1 MALTFPRPLLS
12 VDVIIFSILNNEL
25 VLLLTRRPAAGDEPF
40 PGQPCLPGGFIDIDR
55 DEDLEACARRKLL
68 EKTGVAT
75 PYLEQLASFGSAT
88 RDPRGWTAT
97 VAYFALL
104 PLPAGVGADVSWRPV
119 ANLPPLA
126 FDHGLL
132 CQRALERLRAK
143 GEYSSLPAFL
153 LPEPFTLPQLQQ
165 VYEIVL
171 GRPLD
176 KSAFRKRMLD
186 RDFLDEVGLQPSS
199 GVRPAMGYRI
209 RQRQLDFFSQT
220 FRPKEP

>member
-1 MALTFPRPLLS
+1 MALAFPRPLLS

-25 VLLLTRRPAAGDEPF
+25 VLLLTRRPAEPF
-40 PGQPCLPGGFIDIDR
+40 LGQPCLPGGFIDIDR

-88 RDPRGWTAT
+88 RDPRGWAAT

-104 PLPAGVGADVSWRPV
+104 PLPAGASADVSWRPV

-199 GVRPAMGYRI
+199 GVRPDMGYRI
-209 RQRQLDFFSQT
+209 RQRQLDFFSQS

>member
-1 MALTFPRPLLS
+1 MALAFPRPLLS

-25 VLLLTRRPAAGDEPF
+25 VLLLTRRPAEPF
-40 PGQPCLPGGFIDIDR
+40 LGQPCLPGGFIDIDR

-75 PYLEQLASFGSAT
+75 PY
-88 RDPRGWTAT
+88 PRGWAAT

-104 PLPAGVGADVSWRPV
+104 PLPAGAGADVSWRPV

-220 FRPKEP
+220 FRPKEL

>member
-1 MALTFPRPLLS
+1 MALAFPRPLLS

-25 VLLLTRRPAAGDEPF
+25 VLLLTRRPAEPF
-40 PGQPCLPGGFIDIDR
+40 LGQPCLPGGFINIDR

-88 RDPRGWTAT
+88 RDPRGWAAT

-104 PLPAGVGADVSWRPV
+104 PLPAGAGADISWRPV

-220 FRPKEP
+220 FRPKEL

>member
-12 VDVIIFSILNNEL
+12 VEVIIFSILSNEL
-25 VLLLTRRPAAGDEPF
+25 VLLLTRRPAEPF
-40 PGQPCLPGGFIDIDR
+40 LGQPCLPGGFIDIDR

-132 CQRALERLRAK
+132 CRCALERLRAK

>member
-1 MALTFPRPLLS
+1 MALAFPRPLLS
-12 VDVIIFSILNNEL
+12 VDGIIFSILNNEL
-25 VLLLTRRPAAGDEPF
+25 VLLLTRRPAEPF
-40 PGQPCLPGGFIDIDR
+40 LGQPCLPGGFIDIDR

-88 RDPRGWTAT
+88 RDPRGWAAT

-104 PLPAGVGADVSWRPV
+104 PLPAGAGADVSWRPV

-126 FDHGLL
+126 FDHELL

-220 FRPKEP
+220 FRPKEL

>member
-104 PLPAGVGADVSWRPV
+104 PLPAGAGADVSWRPV

-126 FDHGLL
+126 FDHGQL
-132 CQRALERLRAK
+132 CRCALERLRAK

>member
-1 MALTFPRPLLS
+1 MALAFPRSLLS

-25 VLLLTRRPAAGDEPF
+25 VLLLTRRPAEPF
-40 PGQPCLPGGFIDIDR
+40 LGQPCLPGGFIDIDR
-55 DEDLEACARRKLL
+55 DEDLESCARRKLL

-88 RDPRGWTAT
+88 RDPRGWAAT

-104 PLPAGVGADVSWRPV
+104 PLPAGAGADVSWRPV

-126 FDHGLL
+126 FDHDVL

-220 FRPKEP
+220 FRPKEL

>member
-1 MALTFPRPLLS
+1 MALNFPRPLLS

-25 VLLLTRRPAAGDEPF
+25 VLLLTRRPAEAAEPF
-40 PGQPCLPGGFIDIDR
+40 PGQLCLPGGFIDIDR
-55 DEDLEACARRKLL
+55 DEDLEGCARRKLL

-75 PYLEQLASFGSAT
+75 PYLEQLASFGSAA
-88 RDPRGWTAT
+88 RDPRGWSAT

-104 PLPAGVGADVSWRPV
+104 ALPSAGSDGLWRPV
-119 ANLPPLA
+119 ASLPPLA
-126 FDHGLL
+126 FDHELL
-132 CQRALERLRAK
+132 CRRALERLRAK

-153 LPEPFTLPQLQQ
+153 LAEPFTLPQLQQ

-186 RDFLDEVGLQPSS
+186 RDFLDEVGLQPGA

-209 RQRQLDFFSQT
+209 RERQLDFFSQS
-220 FRPKEP
+220 FRPRE